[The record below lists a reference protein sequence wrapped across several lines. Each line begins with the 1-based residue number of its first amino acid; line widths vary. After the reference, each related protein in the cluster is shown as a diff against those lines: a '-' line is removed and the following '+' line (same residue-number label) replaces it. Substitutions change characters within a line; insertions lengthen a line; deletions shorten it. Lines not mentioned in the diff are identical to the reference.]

1 MLEIRGYQFLLEI
14 TNDMV
19 KSQNNTICEA
29 IISVI
34 VLLNLYTFFITLHIV
49 INYGI
54 QITTRTVVCY

>member
-34 VLLNLYTFFITLHIV
+34 TPYVRLSF
-49 INYGI
+49 
-54 QITTRTVVCY
+54 Q